1 MRLRLSSIVL
11 LALAALAVPSGA
23 DARATSYYR
32 LVQYPGPASSDYGFA
47 GIHTQ
52 TASAKRSIDMEM
64 YELTD
69 TAEENDLAA
78 AARRGVTV
86 RVLLDRDFSGGTVN
100 GPAYAYLHSHGVAVR
115 WAPAGYI
122 FHIKATTF
130 DRRIADVSTA
140 NLTSKYYAGTRD
152 ATIVDTNPAQ
162 VSAIEATFVRDWGAA
177 PGGTPGSQTVQ
188 AGGLVWSPKTGT
200 GTAEDAMVAEIQA
213 AKSTVFFTSEELSDA
228 AVYEALAADA
238 RRGVHCRIVMTASS
252 EWTAGFTAAE
262 QGGCQVHVFPISSAS
277 LYIHEKIVLDD
288 AGSAG
293 SSLLI
298 GSQNAGD
305 YSLTRN
311 RELSLLLTNRT
322 AHAVIASVASTFDR
336 DFAKAGAWSSSTST
350 SSGGGSSAPPPTHA
364 GACTPRTSGGNCYSA
379 GEICSSA
386 EHGESGIAKNG
397 ESIVCQA
404 NGAYWRWEPK

>member
-1 MRLRLSSIVL
+1 MRLRLIPIVL
-11 LALAALAVPSGA
+11 LALASLAVPWGA
-23 DARATSYYR
+23 DASATSYYR

-52 TASAKRSIDMEM
+52 TASAKKSIDMEM

-86 RVLLDRDFSGGTVN
+86 RVLLDRAFSGGTVN

-130 DRRIADVSTA
+130 DRRTADVSTA
-140 NLTSKYYAGTRD
+140 NLTSKYYSGTRD
-152 ATIVDTNPAQ
+152 ATIIDTNPVQ

-177 PGGTPGSQTVQ
+177 PGGTPASQTTQ
-188 AGGLVWSPKTGT
+188 AAGLVWSPNTGT
-200 GTAEDAMVAEIQA
+200 GTAEDAMVAEIRA
-213 AKSTVFFTSEELSDA
+213 AKRSVFFTSEELSDP

-238 RRGVHCRIVMTASS
+238 RRGVQCRVVMTESK
-252 EWTAGFTAAE
+252 EWTAGFTAAQ
-262 QGGCQVHVFPISSAS
+262 QGGCQVHLFPNTSAS

-288 AGSAG
+288 AGSAS

-311 RELSLLLTNRT
+311 RELSLLLTNGT
-322 AHAVIASVASTFDR
+322 AHAVIAVVASTFDR
-336 DFAKAGAWSSSTST
+336 DFENASTWRSATST
-350 SSGGGSSAPPPTHA
+350 GTGGGSTTPPTHT
-364 GACTPRTSGGNCYSA
+364 GACVPKSSAGNCYSA
-379 GEICSSA
+379 GEMCSSA

-397 ESIVCQA
+397 ESIICEA
-404 NGAYWRWEPK
+404 NGSYWRWEPK